1 MLINIVFFS
10 FNLNINLNILDHD
23 DYELLNYKHEA
34 AFEIPFDI
42 SMYPLTSFKYLEI
55 QMSVFKI
62 HNAQEMGKH
71 LRIGP

>member
-1 MLINIVFFS
+1 MFLILS
-10 FNLNINLNILDHD
+10 YELNILVHD
-23 DYELLNYKHEA
+23 NYEFLNYKHEA

-42 SMYPLTSFKYLEI
+42 LMYPLTSFKYLKI
-55 QMSVFKI
+55 QMSLFKI